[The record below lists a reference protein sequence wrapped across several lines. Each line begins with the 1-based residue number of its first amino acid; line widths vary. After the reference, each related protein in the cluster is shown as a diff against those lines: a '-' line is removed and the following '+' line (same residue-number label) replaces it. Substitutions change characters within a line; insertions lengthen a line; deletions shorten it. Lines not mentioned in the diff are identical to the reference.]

1 MSRLYVVLTVLAL
14 GGTMV
19 GCGRNAGLTPGS
31 VAPVAG
37 AVAVHV
43 VNNNFN
49 DVDVY
54 AVSQEAGARRLG
66 MVMATSD
73 GTFVL
78 DPSYFP
84 TGQLRLI
91 AAPIGGRARANS
103 GLLNVTAGEIVEF
116 DIAPHLQESSAIVR

>member
-1 MSRLYVVLTVLAL
+1 MSRLYMIVTILAL
-14 GGTMV
+14 GAGAA
-19 GCGRNAGLTPGS
+19 GCGRSAGLEPGA
-31 VAPVAG
+31 VQPVAG

-43 VNNNFN
+43 VNNAFN

-54 AVSQEAGARRLG
+54 AVSEGVAHRLG
-66 MVMATSD
+66 TVTATSSD
-73 GTFVL
+73 NFVL

-91 AAPIGGRARANS
+91 AAPIGGRARASS
-103 GLLNVTAGEIVEF
+103 GLLNVEAGQTIEF